1 MDSKDLLQKLNLKL
15 KLTYAVGHILN
26 DLSASMWFSYVLLYL
41 HKIAKVTP
49 VNAGWLILAGET
61 SDALATPF
69 VGYQS
74 DKTVCSLYG
83 RRKLWHLIGVIC
95 VAVSF
100 PFIFSLCIY
109 HCSDASQTILMAYYM
124 PFIILFQA
132 GWAATQVAHLALIPE
147 LTDNEQ
153 DKVELTALRYICDV
167 FCDSMPFAQFKNLK
181 STHRGVL
188 LLVQLQTSAYNFT
201 KSITL

>member
-1 MDSKDLLQKLNLKL
+1 
-15 KLTYAVGHILN
+15 
-26 DLSASMWFSYVLLYL
+26 
-41 HKIAKVTP
+41 
-49 VNAGWLILAGET
+49 
-61 SDALATPF
+61 
-69 VGYQS
+69 
-74 DKTVCSLYG
+74 
-83 RRKLWHLIGVIC
+83 
-95 VAVSF
+95 
-100 PFIFSLCIY
+100 
-109 HCSDASQTILMAYYM
+109 MAYYM

-167 FCDSMPFAQFKNLK
+167 FCDLMPFAQFKNLK

>member
-1 MDSKDLLQKLNLKL
+1 MDSKDLIQKLNLKL
-15 KLTYAVGHILN
+15 KLSYGVGHILN

-41 HKIAKVTP
+41 HKVAKLTP

-61 SDALATPF
+61 SDAFATPF

-83 RRKLWHLIGVIC
+83 RRKLWHLVGVIC
-95 VAVSF
+95 VAFSF
-100 PFIFSLCIY
+100 PFIFNLCIY

-153 DKVELTALRYICDV
+153 DKVELTAIRYISDV
-167 FCDSMPFAQFKNLK
+167 FRDLMSLAQFKISEK
-181 STHRGVL
+181 DSWR
-188 LLVQLQTSAYNFT
+188 SATF
-201 KSITL
+201 S